1 MGTSHIMLQ
10 VSLGSHQE
18 CQPGCACLRPQE
30 SLHTS
35 ARMFLIAPGSSSLS
49 PDGLPYRCLGF
60 NCDNSTLSQSSASV
74 DICCQPAEAYTQV
87 CADQETAL
95 FVFGCQRLL
104 SGMEY
109 GQLSFVYVTLRKKKL
124 GLMFTRQHFLSD
136 SEHLMHPVSQAC
148 GWSLQERPS
157 PEICKQIFGWFLE
170 LVLFA
175 H

>member
-10 VSLGSHQE
+10 VSLGSHQK
-18 CQPGCACLRPQE
+18 CQPGRACLRPQE

-60 NCDNSTLSQSSASV
+60 NCHGSTLSQSSAGV
-74 DICCQPAEAYTQV
+74 DMCCQPAVAYTQV
-87 CADQETAL
+87 CADQGTAL
-95 FVFGCQRLL
+95 FGFGCQRLL
-104 SGMEY
+104 SGMRY
-109 GQLSFVYVTLRKKKL
+109 GQLSFVYVTLRKKKRADVH
-124 GLMFTRQHFLSD
+124 RQHFLSD
-136 SEHLMHPVSQAC
+136 SEHLMLPVSQAC

-157 PEICKQIFGWFLE
+157 PQICKQFGWFLE